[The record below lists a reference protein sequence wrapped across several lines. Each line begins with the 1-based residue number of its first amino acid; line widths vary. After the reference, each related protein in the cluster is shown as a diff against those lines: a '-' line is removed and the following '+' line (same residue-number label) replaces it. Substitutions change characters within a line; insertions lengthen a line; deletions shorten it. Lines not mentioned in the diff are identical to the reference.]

1 MDSITGLSPDLTQ
14 LAAALES
21 VKFEKDE
28 VLGAIRE
35 AWTDGNAP
43 VGWTPEWGDSKF
55 RVYPVLSMKSG
66 RTELV
71 VFASIEDFEVGDP
84 NQAVVYTIALHATSG
99 EKFLSSTEQD
109 AFQVI
114 DLPDPNLLIGAHL
127 ELAK

>member
-1 MDSITGLSPDLTQ
+1 MDSITGLNPDLTQ

-55 RVYPVLSMKSG
+55 RVYPVLS
-66 RTELV
+66 
-71 VFASIEDFEVGDP
+71 
-84 NQAVVYTIALHATSG
+84 
-99 EKFLSSTEQD
+99 STPSPSMPPPARNSCLRQSRMH
-109 AFQVI
+109 FR
-114 DLPDPNLLIGAHL
+114 
-127 ELAK
+127 